1 MRKST
6 PDFKIHVDSSCLTD
20 GSEVNTDTDM
30 SPERVSSNQT
40 VVHHEP
46 WSEKPEEMETPEHE
60 HEEDGEEHNADRE
73 NTPPQIREDDDPEHQ
88 AREQQIDRIEAQIQA
103 AARAVVASIKQD
115 HYGGQEDSVLSMR
128 TDESYEPEGTELT
141 YSGTELTYGESN
153 TEVSYEHHEEGEGG
167 DSSSHHD
174 GDIDDDVFSHS
185 DRSNRSS
192 LNSLHEHNPADDS
205 FQKLLTSPAVGEE
218 AASSHEAEAEGEEEP
233 ISRIPSG
240 TSYLPTADPDATIRT
255 PSKVLNRPPFRT
267 PSSVRAMQ
275 MSSPTPSIFSSP
287 RSTKR
292 HGHLPT
298 VSMLGTPTG
307 HNRTPTRF
315 KIKKEQ
321 PLVLLHVTVMPLSW
335 AYSHLM
341 GSAELPMSLHN
352 VKDSWRLLQEKLG
365 DTVLERGILL
375 PHPQDSYEVL
385 EERLLDALELP
396 VRPRAN
402 ILKCGHYM
410 GPDTPPLSS
419 DSEGERSADHWE
431 KGLESK
437 WCDICRRDVALE
449 NQDVGTERKFR
460 IKTYASNGLM
470 RAGAWA
476 AAWREME
483 RVDVEIAPYVESHL
497 LTELEIFAAMA
508 KHDTHLNQEE
518 THDDGFVDEEVVP
531 EHVHDHSHDEAHRLA
546 EEEEMMRHIAEE
558 EEKERRRISDEERLR
573 EIYGHATPPQTPSPV
588 QQPKTRRS
596 SRQRH
601 AVDSDSLPELLLAAF
616 KVAMRDKKNV
626 AICILSVLVLL
637 LALKPRG
644 GLENAPTQA
653 VVMDNVEAPKIEVL
667 TTTVVR
673 EKTATVTERVTLPV
687 VTERVI
693 EIPVPE
699 VVKVA
704 ESQIPVVEGEVEVE
718 QTSPEMVHEVEV
730 EQTSPEIVHEVEVEV
745 EEPVETPHNPPRI
758 EASRKRAQKALRP
771 STDPPSNRGP
781 VEVPVVQVEKAAKR
795 TM

>member
-6 PDFKIHVDSSCLTD
+6 PEFKIHVDSSCLTD
-20 GSEVNTDTDM
+20 GSEVNTDTNM

-46 WSEKPEEMETPEHE
+46 WSEEPEETPEHE
-60 HEEDGEEHNADRE
+60 HEEEREEHNQDRE
-73 NTPPQIREDDDPEHQ
+73 NTPPQIREDDDKAHQ

-103 AARAVVASIKQD
+103 AARAVVASIEQD

-153 TEVSYEHHEEGEGG
+153 TEASYEHHEEEAEGG

-192 LNSLHEHNPADDS
+192 LNSLHEHNPADDP

-233 ISRIPSG
+233 MSRIPSG
-240 TSYLPTADPDATIRT
+240 TSYLPTVDPDATIRT

-298 VSMLGTPTG
+298 VSRLGTPTG

-335 AYSHLM
+335 PYSHLM

-396 VRPRAN
+396 VRPRAK

-419 DSEGERSADHWE
+419 DSEGERSADYWE
-431 KGLESK
+431 KGLESEWSK

-449 NQDVGTERKFR
+449 NQDVGSERKFR

-483 RVDVEIAPYVESHL
+483 RVDVEIAPYAESHL
-497 LTELEIFAAMA
+497 LTELEIFAAVA
-508 KHDTHLNQEE
+508 KHDSRIDQEE

-531 EHVHDHSHDEAHRLA
+531 EHVHSHSHEEAHRLA

-596 SRQRH
+596 SGQRNT
-601 AVDSDSLPELLLAAF
+601 VDSDSLPELLLAAF

-637 LALKPRG
+637 LALKAQAG
-644 GLENAPTQA
+644 TENAPTQA
-653 VVMDNVEAPKIEVL
+653 VVMDNVDAPKIEVL

-673 EKTATVTERVTLPV
+673 EKTATVTERVALPV
-687 VTERVI
+687 VTERVV
-693 EIPVPE
+693 EMPVPG
-699 VVKVA
+699 VVTDVK
-704 ESQIPVVEGEVEVE
+704 EKDPVVEV
-718 QTSPEMVHEVEV
+718 EVEV
-730 EQTSPEIVHEVEVEV
+730 EQTSPEIVHEEVGVEAEAEV
-745 EEPVETPHNPPRI
+745 EEPVEIPHNPPRI
-758 EASRKRAQKALRP
+758 EASRKSARAQKALPP
-771 STDPPSNRGP
+771 STDSPSNKGP
-781 VEVPVVQVEKAAKR
+781 VEGHTVELGKSGER
-795 TM
+795 TK

>member
-20 GSEVNTDTDM
+20 GSEVNTDTNM

-40 VVHHEP
+40 VVHHES
-46 WSEKPEEMETPEHE
+46 WSEEPEQAEHE
-60 HEEDGEEHNADRE
+60 HQEEVEGHDEERE
-73 NTPPQIREDDDPEHQ
+73 NTPPRIREDNDEDHQ

-115 HYGGQEDSVLSMR
+115 HYGGQEDSMLSMR
-128 TDESYEPEGTELT
+128 TDESYEPKGTELT

-153 TEVSYEHHEEGEGG
+153 TEASYEHHEEGEGG
-167 DSSSHHD
+167 DSSSHH

-233 ISRIPSG
+233 MSRIPSG
-240 TSYLPTADPDATIRT
+240 TSYLPTADPDAAIRT
-255 PSKVLNRPPFRT
+255 PGKVLNRPPFRT
-267 PSSVRAMQ
+267 PSSVRAIQ

-298 VSMLGTPTG
+298 VSRLGTPTG

-335 AYSHLM
+335 PYSHLM

-396 VRPRAN
+396 VRPRAK

-419 DSEGERSADHWE
+419 DSEGERSVDHWE

-449 NQDVGTERKFR
+449 SQDIGTKRKFR
-460 IKTYASNGLM
+460 VKTYASNGLM

-508 KHDTHLNQEE
+508 KRDTHLNQEE
-518 THDDGFVDEEVVP
+518 THGDGFVDEEVVP
-531 EHVHDHSHDEAHRLA
+531 EHVHDRSHDEAHRLA
-546 EEEEMMRHIAEE
+546 EEEEMIRHITEE

-573 EIYGHATPPQTPSPV
+573 EIYGHTTPPQTPSPV
-588 QQPKTRRS
+588 QQAKTRRS
-596 SRQRH
+596 SRPRN

-626 AICILSVLVLL
+626 AICVLSVLVLL

-644 GLENAPTQA
+644 RTENAPTQT

-673 EKTATVTERVTLPV
+673 EKTATVTERVVLPI
-687 VTERVI
+687 VTERVV
-693 EIPVPE
+693 EVPVPE
-699 VVKVA
+699 VVKDF
-704 ESQIPVVEGEVEVE
+704 ESKDPVVEVEEQISPEIVLNEGEVEMEE
-718 QTSPEMVHEVEV
+718 QI
-730 EQTSPEIVHEVEVEV
+730 SPEIVPNEVEVEV

-758 EASRKRAQKALRP
+758 EASRKSAKKALPP
-771 STDPPSNRGP
+771 SADSPSNRGP
-781 VEVPVVQVEKAAKR
+781 VEVPVVQVEKA
-795 TM
+795 M

>member
-1 MRKST
+1 MA
-6 PDFKIHVDSSCLTD
+6 
-20 GSEVNTDTDM
+20 
-30 SPERVSSNQT
+30 PERVSSNQT
-40 VVHHEP
+40 VVHHES
-46 WSEKPEEMETPEHE
+46 WSEEPEQAEHE
-60 HEEDGEEHNADRE
+60 HQEEVEEHNEERE
-73 NTPPQIREDDDPEHQ
+73 NTPPQICEDDDKDHQ

-153 TEVSYEHHEEGEGG
+153 TEASYEHHEEEGEGG

-218 AASSHEAEAEGEEEP
+218 AASNHEAEAEGEEEP

-298 VSMLGTPTG
+298 VSRLGTPTG

-335 AYSHLM
+335 PYSHLM

-396 VRPRAN
+396 VRPRAK

-483 RVDVEIAPYVESHL
+483 RVDVEIAPYVDSHL

-508 KHDTHLNQEE
+508 KHDSRIDQEE
-518 THDDGFVDEEVVP
+518 AHDDGFVDEEVVP

-596 SRQRH
+596 SRPRNV
-601 AVDSDSLPELLLAAF
+601 VDSDSLPELLLAAF

-626 AICILSVLVLL
+626 AICVLSVLVLL

-644 GLENAPTQA
+644 GTENAPTQA
-653 VVMDNVEAPKIEVL
+653 VVMDNVDAPKIEVL

-673 EKTATVTERVTLPV
+673 EKTATVTERVALPV
-687 VTERVI
+687 VTERVPVA

-699 VVKVA
+699 VVKDVEA
-704 ESQIPVVEGEVEVE
+704 KDPVVEGEVEVE
-718 QTSPEMVHEVEV
+718 L
-730 EQTSPEIVHEVEVEV
+730 EQTSPEIVHEVEMEVEV

-758 EASRKRAQKALRP
+758 EASRKSTKKALPP
-771 STDPPSNRGP
+771 SPDPPSASGP
-781 VEVPVVQVEKAAKR
+781 VEVPVVQVET